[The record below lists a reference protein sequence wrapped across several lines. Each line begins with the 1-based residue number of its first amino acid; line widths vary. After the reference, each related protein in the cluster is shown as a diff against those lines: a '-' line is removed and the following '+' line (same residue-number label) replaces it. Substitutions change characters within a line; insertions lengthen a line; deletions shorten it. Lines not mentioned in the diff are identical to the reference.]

1 MKELFMRQIESQM
14 NDFNVDADYEYEMYL
29 KEMEEQVK
37 EMEEQEAI
45 INNINDQIKSK
56 YSDADVKHA
65 LLKVFGTFN
74 VSERLKEEI
83 VEKIMNE
90 LNNLNNLRNGNS
102 N

>member
-1 MKELFMRQIESQM
+1 MGKMKEVFMRQIESQM

-29 KEMEEQVK
+29 KEMA
-37 EMEEQEAI
+37 EQEAI

-65 LLKVFGTFN
+65 LLKVFDTFN
-74 VSERLKEEI
+74 ASERLKEEI

>member
-1 MKELFMRQIESQM
+1 MGKMKEVFMRQIESQM

-29 KEMEEQVK
+29 KEII
-37 EMEEQEAI
+37 EQEAI

-56 YSDADVKHA
+56 YSDADVKHV
-65 LLKVFGTFN
+65 LLEVFGTFN